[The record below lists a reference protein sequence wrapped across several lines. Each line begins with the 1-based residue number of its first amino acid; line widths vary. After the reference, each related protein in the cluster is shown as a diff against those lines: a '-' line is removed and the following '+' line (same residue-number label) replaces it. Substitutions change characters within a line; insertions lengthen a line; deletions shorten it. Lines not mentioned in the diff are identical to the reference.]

1 MSSTTFFEPR
11 CLEPNNLN
19 TRTISFD
26 KAPTNE
32 LYRYL
37 FGVDLNLN
45 LNLNLSRYKMM
56 KLTVLLAA
64 LAVANA
70 SNPGTY
76 NPTRRF
82 PAHLHNADSHAHRR
96 RPFQLPTGRL

>member
-1 MSSTTFFEPR
+1 
-11 CLEPNNLN
+11 
-19 TRTISFD
+19 
-26 KAPTNE
+26 
-32 LYRYL
+32 
-37 FGVDLNLN
+37 
-45 LNLNLSRYKMM
+45 MM

-96 RPFQLPTGRL
+96 RPFHRPTGRL